1 MRIFVWSLGI
11 YCLDTSLNML
21 PLYKAK
27 YFNGI
32 IEKGGRT
39 KPWSVLVDTGS
50 GAKQFVVKMFSA
62 EMVHEKD
69 SVTNEVLAH
78 ALAKE
83 FDLPVPDAALLEMDM
98 NFQMSIGDGQAQMA
112 FDQADNRL
120 KFGTEEIE
128 GNYLFNPDF
137 SRAQASKMI
146 DIDTLYGFDNLIR
159 NPDRG
164 NARPNLLVKS
174 KSAYLIDH
182 EQAFMLNANTIGDC
196 RKHEWDD
203 KFSRHHICW
212 NYLRNARNPI
222 KKEYFNSFEEYLKRL
237 NVNILSAYFQQLRQV
252 GFNTGRHLLI
262 RDWLTYAKQNSTN
275 FVTLLKETIA

>member
-1 MRIFVWSLGI
+1 
-11 YCLDTSLNML
+11 ML

-27 YFNGI
+27 IFNGI

-50 GAKQFVVKMFSA
+50 GAKQFVVKMFPA
-62 EMVHEKD
+62 QMVHDKD
-69 SVTNEVLAH
+69 SVTSEVLGH
-78 ALAKE
+78 ILSKE
-83 FDLPVPDAALLEMDM
+83 FDLPMPEAALIEMDM
-98 NFQMSIGDGQAQMA
+98 NFQMTINDGQAQMA
-112 FDQADNRL
+112 FDQADDRV
-120 KFGTEEIE
+120 KFGTEVID
-128 GNYLFNPDF
+128 GNYLFNPAF
-137 SRAQASKMI
+137 TRAQASRMI

-182 EQAFMLNANTIGDC
+182 ELAFMLDARTKADFI
-196 RKHEWDD
+196 KHEWDD

-212 NYLRNARNPI
+212 NYLKNARKPVKN
-222 KKEYFNSFEEYLKRL
+222 EYFNSFEEYLRRL
-237 NVNILSAYFQQLRQV
+237 NVNGLGPYFQQLRHE
-252 GFNTGRHLLI
+252 GFNPGRHELI
-262 RDWLTYAKQNSTN
+262 RDWLTYAKENSRN